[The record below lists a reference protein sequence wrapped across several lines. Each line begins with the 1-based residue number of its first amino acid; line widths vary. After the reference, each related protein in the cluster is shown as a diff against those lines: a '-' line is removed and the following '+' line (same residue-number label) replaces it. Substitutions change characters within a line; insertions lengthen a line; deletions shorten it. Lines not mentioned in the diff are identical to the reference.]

1 MNNFFN
7 IKIFLRLWKIV
18 EVILVL
24 KLGDFE
30 ELCDYKF
37 IFFLFVLLKVFE
49 CLVYRQFVDFISFKE
64 SFKV

>member
-7 IKIFLRLWKIV
+7 IKIFLRLRKIV

-49 CLVYRQFVDFISFKE
+49 RLVYR
-64 SFKV
+64 